1 MSGIM
6 KQYYKKKSQIIG
18 SYRCIVLMVAAFFF
32 SLKAVQKLKEL
43 IVCTTTVA
51 GTQGMWLQTSKVGP
65 VLDEC
70 FQ

>member
-1 MSGIM
+1 
-6 KQYYKKKSQIIG
+6 
-18 SYRCIVLMVAAFFF
+18 MVAAFFF
-32 SLKAVQKLKEL
+32 SFKAVQKLKEL

-70 FQ
+70 FQWENNSATVCPTVVPGFKHLRKQ